1 MYINI
6 GDAGNREG
14 IYDHWLPGE
23 DGSERPAWSAFRKG
37 SYGYGVIEFRNA
49 THALWEWHS
58 NPEPG
63 EQGGRGR
70 HLRDTTWIE
79 NRVQKD
85 PVCLAGGGE
94 ALWRTMT
101 AWMSDADAADALSGN
116 LWKVVPKSPAEP
128 ASPEKRQPPS
138 RGVIA
143 ALVLLTALVASLS
156 VAMAFMLRR
165 AKSRGQWEKL
175 TLDVEVENA
184 FQ

>member
-14 IYDHWLPGE
+14 IYDQWLPGE
-23 DGSERPAWSAFRKG
+23 DGAERPPWSAFRKG

-49 THALWEWHS
+49 SHALWEWHS

-63 EQGGRGR
+63 EQEGRGR
-70 HLRDTTWIE
+70 HLRDTIWIE
-79 NRVQKD
+79 NRVQDD
-85 PVCLAGGGE
+85 PVCLTGGGE
-94 ALWRTMT
+94 ALWRTMR
-101 AWMSDADAADALSGN
+101 AWMADADAADALSGN
-116 LWKVVPKSPAEP
+116 LRQGKPQPPAEP

-165 AKSRGQWEKL
+165 NKSRGQWEKL